1 MTAKREKTLSKFLNK
16 EQSYEDIKS
25 AFAGL
30 FVAVRDF
37 NGKRGTPVEFI
48 EKNSNDVNIWR
59 AHMLNLEMDICIMEW
74 N

>member
-1 MTAKREKTLSKFLNK
+1 MTAKREKSLSMLLNK
-16 EQSYEDIKS
+16 EQGYEDIKS

-30 FVAVRDF
+30 IVAVRDF

-48 EKNSNDVNIWR
+48 EKNSHDVSVWR